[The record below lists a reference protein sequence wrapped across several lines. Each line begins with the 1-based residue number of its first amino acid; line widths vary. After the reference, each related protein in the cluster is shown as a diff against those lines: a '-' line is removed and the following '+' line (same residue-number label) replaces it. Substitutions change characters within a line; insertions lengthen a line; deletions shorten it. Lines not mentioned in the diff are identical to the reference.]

1 MIMDYETQN
10 SILKRFKRIRVH
22 FPQFNAAHST
32 LLNAIEETQLT
43 GEPYG
48 AIICGW
54 SGCGKTSL
62 CLHMKSTYK
71 SGEQVKPDGV
81 TRTQAVVYFEVPP
94 TVTIKGMVREML
106 ISLGLKSINGS
117 TEEMTGFLIRLLKKR
132 YVELIFL
139 DEIQRL
145 CWKTADKVRIEALS
159 WITSF
164 ANKMGIPVILS
175 GTEECY
181 EIRTYLSAFA
191 TRYPYQVN
199 LSFFEFTGAVDSDF
213 NMTLQKLDEAMFN
226 LTGLKNEV
234 HLQDPSIAAS
244 LYLGTAGN
252 LGWLR
257 KIIYVALKRSLTR
270 DDNKGLS
277 HQDLYYACESLALET
292 CLTSTNP
299 FSYDLNEAL
308 QLINRNETLEKL
320 KKYELRKKW
329 PC

>member
-1 MIMDYETQN
+1 MIMDYETQSN
-10 SILKRFKRIRVH
+10 ILKRFKRVRVH
-22 FPQFNAAHST
+22 FPQFNAAYST
-32 LLNAIEETQLT
+32 LLNAVEETQLT

-71 SGEQVKPDGV
+71 NAELVKPGGV
-81 TRTQAVVYFEVPP
+81 TRTRAVVYFEVPP

-106 ISLGLKSINGS
+106 ISLGLKSVNGS
-117 TEEMTGFLIRLLKKR
+117 SEEMTGFLIRLLKKR
-132 YVELIFL
+132 HVELIFL
-139 DEIQRL
+139 DEVQRL
-145 CWKTADKVRIEALS
+145 CWRTADKVRIEALS

-164 ANKMGIPVILS
+164 ANKMGVPVILS

-181 EIRTYLSAFA
+181 EIRSYLSAFA

-199 LSFFEFTGAVDSDF
+199 LNFFEFTGAVDSDF
-213 NMTLQKLDEAMFN
+213 HMTLQKLDEAMFN

-234 HLQDPSIAAS
+234 HLHDPSIAAS

-257 KIIYVALKRSLTR
+257 KIMYVALKRCLIR
-270 DDNKGLS
+270 DDSRGII
-277 HQDLYYACESLALET
+277 HQDLYQACEKLALKT
-292 CLTSTNP
+292 CLTPANP
-299 FSYDLNEAL
+299 FSYDLAEAL
-308 QLINRNETLEKL
+308 KLINKKETLEKL
-320 KKYELRKKW
+320 KKYELRRKL

>member
-1 MIMDYETQN
+1 MTMDYKTQN
-10 SILKRFKRIRVH
+10 NILKRFKRVRVH
-22 FPQFNAAHST
+22 FPQFNAAYST
-32 LLNAIEETQLT
+32 LLNAIEDTQLT

-48 AIICGW
+48 AIICGF

-62 CLHMKSTYK
+62 CFHMKSTYK
-71 SGEQVKPDGV
+71 NSELVRSDGV
-81 TRTQAVVYFEVPP
+81 TRTRAVVYFEVPP

-106 ISLGLKSINGS
+106 ICLGLKSINGS
-117 TEEMTGFLIRLLKKR
+117 SEEMTGFLIRVLKKR

-145 CWKTADKVRIEALS
+145 CWKTADKVRVEALS

-181 EIRTYLSAFA
+181 QIRSYLRAFA

-199 LSFFEFTGAVDSDF
+199 LSFFEFTGAADSDF
-213 NMTLQKLDEAMFN
+213 HMTLQKLDEAMFN
-226 LTGLKNEV
+226 LTGFKNEV
-234 HLQDPSIAAS
+234 HLQDPSIAAN

-257 KIIYVALKRSLTR
+257 KIIYFALKRCLIR
-270 DDNKGLS
+270 DDARGINY
-277 HQDLYYACESLALET
+277 QDLYQACERLALET
-292 CLTSTNP
+292 CLTPTNP
-299 FSYDLNEAL
+299 FSYDLTEAL
-308 QLINRNETLEKL
+308 ELINSKETLEKL
-320 KKYELRKKW
+320 KKYELEKKW
-329 PC
+329 PD